1 MILADDLLSFYWEL
15 PYQHMGVGGGGGGVK
30 ALSQNISSIKISI

>member
-15 PYQHMGVGGGGGGVK
+15 PYQHMGVCVCVGGGGGGGK
-30 ALSQNISSIKISI
+30 SPLTEHQFN